1 MINYIFEYLA
11 MFIYAV
17 MGVQLFAH
25 IKPTGVLD
33 EMFNFRS
40 LPGSL
45 MVLFIMMTGTGWT
58 SVFKV

>member
-1 MINYIFEYLA
+1 